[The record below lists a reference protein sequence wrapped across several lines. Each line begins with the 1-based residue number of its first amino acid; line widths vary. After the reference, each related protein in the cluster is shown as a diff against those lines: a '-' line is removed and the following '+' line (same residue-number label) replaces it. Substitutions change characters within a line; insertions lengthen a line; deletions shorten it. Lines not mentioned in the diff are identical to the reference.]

1 MCSNKNRE
9 CCVEECWSLNRD
21 CLYCKRHSD
30 QKTRCLLKCLIWGRP
45 DGSSLCCST
54 CNLLCRT
61 SGCENRLADGS
72 KLCSDCNLG
81 VDGIPHPHDVICGRG
96 KHWQHHPGNRWYR
109 QLVRNNEARYLRCAN
124 NSADRRRIAEEIV
137 NAIRHEQDPPG
148 RFLTPFLSTKTTTTT
163 TTGEGTTTTT
173 TPSAPEPRWH
183 TMTNQRA
190 FQKTAQ
196 ALVEMKSDQQQPC
209 NSNKKCCVEECKD
222 RRHSPESG
230 TMYCQH
236 HSDPKTRCRKC
247 NRGLVEGSEI
257 KLCSTCN
264 LLCRTKNCMNQLA
277 EGSAT
282 KLCSL
287 CLVEAEAI
295 AKEKRLEGEAR
306 KLKKEVIE
314 KEKRLERDARKL
326 KKEASNQGNGE
337 CFIDDCKE
345 PKFFCGKKK
354 SPYCKKHRDRNTR
367 CRRCNVKGIEK
378 GGRTIFCSNCNE
390 IIRNNFSI

>member
-1 MCSNKNRE
+1 MCVCVCVCVLYYRRFYYYYSLIIVLFYSLGTRYCTTCVQGNKE
-9 CCVEECWSLNRD
+9 CCVEHCMDN
-21 CLYCKRHSD
+21 
-30 QKTRCLLKCLIWGRP
+30 
-45 DGSSLCCST
+45 
-54 CNLLCRT
+54 
-61 SGCENRLADGS
+61 
-72 KLCSDCNLG
+72 
-81 VDGIPHPHDVICGRG
+81 
-96 KHWQHHPGNRWYR
+96 
-109 QLVRNNEARYLRCAN
+109 
-124 NSADRRRIAEEIV
+124 
-137 NAIRHEQDPPG
+137 
-148 RFLTPFLSTKTTTTT
+148 
-163 TTGEGTTTTT
+163 
-173 TPSAPEPRWH
+173 
-183 TMTNQRA
+183 
-190 FQKTAQ
+190 
-196 ALVEMKSDQQQPC
+196 
-209 NSNKKCCVEECKD
+209 
-222 RRHSPESG
+222 RHSPERDCR
-230 TMYCQH
+230 YCKR

-247 NRGLVEGSEI
+247 NRGLVEGSESG
-257 KLCSTCN
+257 LCSD
-264 LLCRTKNCMNQLA
+264 
-277 EGSAT
+277 
-282 KLCSL
+282 